1 MPAESSGEVM
11 LALTRQEE
19 KESEVQEQGPV

>member
-1 MPAESSGEVM
+1 MPGRASGEVM
-11 LALTRQEE
+11 LALLRQEE